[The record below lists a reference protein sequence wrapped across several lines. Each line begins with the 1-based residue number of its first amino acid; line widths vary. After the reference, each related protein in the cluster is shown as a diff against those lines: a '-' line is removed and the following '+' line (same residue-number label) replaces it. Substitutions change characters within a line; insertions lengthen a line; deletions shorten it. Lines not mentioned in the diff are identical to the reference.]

1 MRHREAVL
9 VIGFGLG
16 MLQGCAA
23 SSVPSYV
30 AGATERAAATDV
42 RMENGTMNPAQVGI
56 ANGQVRQ
63 YLERQVR
70 PGTTLRFR

>member
-1 MRHREAVL
+1 MRHFAMVL

-16 MLQGCAA
+16 MVQGCATSSVQ
-23 SSVPSYV
+23 SSVP
-30 AGATERAAATDV
+30 GATGRATAAAERIED
-42 RMENGTMNPAQVGI
+42 GTEPAVVGI
-56 ANGQVRQ
+56 GNEQVRQ

>member
-1 MRHREAVL
+1 MRHLGMVL

-16 MLQGCAA
+16 MLQGCATSSVQ
-23 SSVPSYV
+23 SSVP
-30 AGATERAAATDV
+30 GATGRATATDE
-42 RMENGTMNPAQVGI
+42 RIKDGTTDPALLGI
-56 ANGQVRQ
+56 GREQVRQ